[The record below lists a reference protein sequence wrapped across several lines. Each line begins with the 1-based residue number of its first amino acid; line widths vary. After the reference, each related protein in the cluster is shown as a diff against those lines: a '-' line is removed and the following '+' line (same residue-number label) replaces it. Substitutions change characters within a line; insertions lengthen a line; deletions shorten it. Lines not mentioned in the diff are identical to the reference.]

1 MSKTD
6 LPLTPEDVAEIAA
19 ILDGTAY
26 DRLDVTTTRFR
37 LRVARDGRGF
47 TQEWSFDEGAVPG
60 PIGSDIAAATVVSS
74 AVQADIGPCV
84 RAPLP
89 GTFYRA
95 PAPGAPPFVE
105 VGAVVTPDT
114 VVGIIETMKL
124 MNPVHAGVDGVIS
137 TILVDNATMIA
148 KGAALMLLGGALS
161 DGPAL

>member
-1 MSKTD
+1 MSKPD

-26 DRLDVTTTRFR
+26 DRIDVTTARFR
-37 LRVARDGRGF
+37 LRVAREGTGF
-47 TQEWSFDEGAVPG
+47 TQDWTFGEDSAAP
-60 PIGSDIAAATVVSS
+60 IAAPAATDPTAEAETGVN
-74 AVQADIGPCV
+74 I

-105 VGAVVTPDT
+105 TGAVVGPDT

-124 MNPVHAGVDGVIS
+124 MNPVHAGVHGVIAE
-137 TILVDNATMIA
+137 ILAENATMVA
-148 KGAALMLLGGALS
+148 KGESLMRLADAAS
-161 DGPAL
+161 

>member
-26 DRLDVTTTRFR
+26 DRIDVTTARFR
-37 LRVARDGRGF
+37 LRVARDGQGF
-47 TQEWSFDEGAVPG
+47 TQDWSFDE
-60 PIGSDIAAATVVSS
+60 AAAPGAAMAAAP
-74 AVQADIGPCV
+74 AVAPAIQADIGPCV

-124 MNPVHAGVDGVIS
+124 MNPVHAGIDGVIS
-137 TILVDNATMIA
+137 AILVDNATMIA
-148 KGAALMLLGGALS
+148 KGAALMLLDGALP

>member
-26 DRLDVTTTRFR
+26 QRLDITTARFR
-37 LRVARDGRGF
+37 LRVAREGDGF
-47 TQEWSFDEGAVPG
+47 TQDWTYGEDTAPAVVASVAAIEAETGA
-60 PIGSDIAAATVVSS
+60 
-74 AVQADIGPCV
+74 CV

-105 VGAVVTPDT
+105 AGATVTPET

-124 MNPVHAGVDGVIS
+124 MNPVYAGVSGVIEA
-137 TILVDNATMIA
+137 IVVENASMIA
-148 KGAALMLLGGALS
+148 KGAVLMRLAEPGA
-161 DGPAL
+161 